1 MCIRDSNSDAS
12 DLGRLVGEEA
22 RSIRRDVQRELIE
35 SIERRT
41 QQVWIPVTIATLIPG
56 VMLMLVP
63 FIDALSVFSGQ

>member
-1 MCIRDSNSDAS
+1 M
-12 DLGRLVGEEA
+12 GEEA